1 MFGEYGAGDI
11 KYKDINGDMKIDEN
25 DQVPIGYPTTPEI
38 IYGFGLT
45 TGYKNFDFSFF
56 FQGSARSSF
65 WIDPTATA
73 PFVSDSSLGGT
84 KGHC

>member
-45 TGYKNFDFSFF
+45 TGYKNFDFALLS
-56 FQGSARSSF
+56 G
-65 WIDPTATA
+65 
-73 PFVSDSSLGGT
+73 
-84 KGHC
+84 